1 MPASDIPV
9 SAQAR
14 YPVKVPL
21 VSEPMTVWQSLQAAR
36 RNVLEIIPELC
47 TKQPIVS
54 GKTAIVRWH
63 MVTDPA
69 ANKHIL
75 KDALDNYPKS
85 DVTKNIL
92 EPAIGDS
99 LFIAEGAHWRWQR
112 RAATPVFTHRNIA
125 NLGPLMEHAA
135 QRSIDRLAAQSGRA
149 ANLFDEMVAT
159 TFEVIS
165 DVTFSGDEGFDRDGV
180 HDAIESYIGQTAK
193 MSLFDILGVPTWVPR
208 PSRMMSSSDM
218 KHMRAISDTA
228 IERRREN
235 GPRPVP
241 DLLDLLLDGEDPKT
255 KRKMN
260 TAELRDNLLTF
271 IVAGHETTA
280 LTLAWSLY
288 LCAFDQDVQDKA
300 RAEVQ
305 SVLQGR
311 ATATADDMPKLKY
324 IRQIVDETLR
334 LYPPAAFL
342 SRTAKA
348 PDTLCG
354 REVRKGDTVA
364 LPIYALHRNELLWDD
379 PHAFKPDR
387 FANPREID
395 RFAYLPFGDGP
406 RICIGASFALQ
417 EAVIILASLLA
428 RFKFTAIKGK
438 EPEPVMIVTLRP
450 EGGVWLE
457 VEDLQNTSAND

>member
-1 MPASDIPV
+1 MSQMA
-9 SAQAR
+9 AQR

-21 VSEPMTVWQSLQAAR
+21 INTPMGVWQLLQAAR
-36 RNVLEIIPELC
+36 RNILEIIPEIC

-63 MVTDPA
+63 MVMDPT
-69 ANKHIL
+69 ANQHIL
-75 KDALDNYPKS
+75 RDGLSNYPKS

-165 DVTFSGDEGFDRDGV
+165 DVTFSGDEGFDRSGV
-180 HDAIESYIGQTAK
+180 HDAIETYISQAAK
-193 MSLFDILGVPTWVPR
+193 MSLFDVIGVPTWVPR
-208 PSRMMSSSDM
+208 PSRLFSSTAMKDM
-218 KHMRAISDTA
+218 RDISDAA
-228 IERRREN
+228 IDRRREN

-241 DLLDLLLDGEDPKT
+241 DLLDLLLDGEDPET

-280 LTLAWSLY
+280 LTLAWALY
-288 LCAFDQDVQDKA
+288 LCAFDPKVQDKA
-300 RAEVQ
+300 RAEIQ

-311 ATATADDMPKLKY
+311 ETVTAEDMPNLKY
-324 IRQIVDETLR
+324 VRQIVDETLR

-342 SRTAKA
+342 SRTALA
-348 PDTLCG
+348 ADTLCD
-354 REVRKGDTVA
+354 REIRKGDTVA

-379 PHAFKPDR
+379 PHAFRPER
-387 FANPREID
+387 FENPKEIN

-428 RFKFTAIKGK
+428 RFKFTAIEGK
-438 EPEPVMIVTLRP
+438 EPTPVMIITLRP

-457 VEDLQNTSAND
+457 VEDLQKNSKG